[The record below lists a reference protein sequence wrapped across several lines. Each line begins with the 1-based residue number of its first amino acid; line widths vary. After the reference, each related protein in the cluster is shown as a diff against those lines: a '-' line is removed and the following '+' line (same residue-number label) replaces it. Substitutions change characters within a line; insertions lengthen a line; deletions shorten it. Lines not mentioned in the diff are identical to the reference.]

1 MFLYIYYYLQSV
13 NFNPFAAKKKRPK
26 GQHKS
31 KLKEMREKKI
41 PYSPKIMSP
50 ERKWISGF
58 LLGYYN
64 LNLLQL
70 TRKKNTI

>member
-13 NFNPFAAKKKRPK
+13 NFYPFAAKKKPK

-31 KLKEMREKKI
+31 KLKEMRKKI

-58 LLGYYN
+58 LPGYYN